1 MRKPID
7 PTVAELVDLLDD
19 NLAEMFQERS
29 AVREYDGGYT
39 RDHAE
44 ALALLDVIN
53 RYPEALSGVTVFA
66 IDLDGTTHWIV
77 TTDRD
82 YVRSVDARTGTTPK
96 GRADL
101 ARVLRNAFGGTALL
115 AALEPSARV

>member
-7 PTVAELVDLLDD
+7 HTVAELVDLLDD
-19 NLAEMFQERS
+19 NLAEMFQERA

-44 ALALLDVIN
+44 ALALLDVIT
-53 RYPEALSGVTVFA
+53 RYPDALSGVTVFA
-66 IDLDGTTHWIV
+66 IELDGTTHWVV
-77 TTDRD
+77 TTDRE
-82 YVRSVDARTGTTPK
+82 YVRSVDARDTKPK

-101 ARVLRNAFGGTALL
+101 ASVLRNAFGGTARLSPVD
-115 AALEPSARV
+115 PSAHV